1 MYHMESID
9 VRAGDRS
16 FLYFD
21 TACACANNMLN
32 VANFYIRNLMTG
44 LKKPVPERTA
54 NERDVIE
61 TVNGS
66 VPEVNRILDEKYA
79 SKVKKVLESGLEDD
93 ELDEKLSSIKHAQ
106 FHELTPEKWFPG
118 YGLLDAV
125 FKYTDN
131 VDYRAFHSHVMQHA
145 IKERCWSW
153 EGYFESLGSYNAG
166 VEGFTGRPRI
176 PGYKKSGGRSTAVFS
191 NIACAIKGGELVFP
205 YCGKG
210 KERARASLPVKGL
223 PRASKDK
230 LIEVRVVPYCGSY
243 QVQVVTDDGIK
254 EKDILPPA
262 DGIIGEDGT
271 PAGVMALAPGL
282 TNFASITD
290 NKGGIPVVVKGGAVK
305 ARNQWYNKRM
315 AFLKSEQMKG
325 HDPKTYHPPVTKQMR
340 SLSRKR
346 GAFLRDTFYKY
357 AHYICRLAVER
368 GISFIITGHNR
379 GQKQDIRLGRK
390 TNQAFVQVPFDR
402 FRRILAAVAR
412 QYGIRVILQE
422 ESYTSKA
429 CFGNRDR
436 MPVYGATDAE
446 KAVFTGR
453 RVKRGLYRQDD
464 GKILN
469 ADINGSANI
478 GRKYDARIF
487 PEGMDYGYLYGA
499 VRAMRYDDILAES
512 RRYHRA
518 AGRCEIA
525 APA

>member
-1 MYHMESID
+1 M
-9 VRAGDRS
+9 
-16 FLYFD
+16 
-21 TACACANNMLN
+21 
-32 VANFYIRNLMTG
+32 
-44 LKKPVPERTA
+44 
-54 NERDVIE
+54 
-61 TVNGS
+61 
-66 VPEVNRILDEKYA
+66 
-79 SKVKKVLESGLEDD
+79 
-93 ELDEKLSSIKHAQ
+93 
-106 FHELTPEKWFPG
+106 
-118 YGLLDAV
+118 
-125 FKYTDN
+125 
-131 VDYRAFHSHVMQHA
+131 
-145 IKERCWSW
+145 
-153 EGYFESLGSYNAG
+153 
-166 VEGFTGRPRI
+166 
-176 PGYKKSGGRSTAVFS
+176 FS
-191 NIACAIKGGELVFP
+191 NIACAIKGRELVFP

-223 PRASKDK
+223 PHASKDR

-254 EKDILPPA
+254 EEDILPPA

-271 PAGVMALAPGL
+271 PAGVMTLDPGL

-305 ARNQWYNKRM
+305 ARNQWYNKKM
-315 AFLKSEQMKG
+315 AFLRSEQMKG
-325 HDPKTYHPPVTKQMR
+325 HDPKTYHPPVTRRMR

-346 GAFLRDTFYKY
+346 DAFLRDTFYKY

-368 GISFIITGHNR
+368 GISFIIVGHNR
-379 GQKQDIRLGRK
+379 GQKQGAHMGHVN
-390 TNQAFVQVPFDR
+390 NQAFVQVPFDK
-402 FRRILAAVAR
+402 FRRILATVAR

-436 MPVYGATDAE
+436 MPVYGVPDAE

-453 RVKRGLYRQDD
+453 RVKRGLYRQDN
-464 GKILN
+464 GKTLN

-499 VRAMRYDDILAES
+499 VRAMRHDDILAGS
-512 RRYHRA
+512 RRYHRT
-518 AGRCEIA
+518 AGRCETQ